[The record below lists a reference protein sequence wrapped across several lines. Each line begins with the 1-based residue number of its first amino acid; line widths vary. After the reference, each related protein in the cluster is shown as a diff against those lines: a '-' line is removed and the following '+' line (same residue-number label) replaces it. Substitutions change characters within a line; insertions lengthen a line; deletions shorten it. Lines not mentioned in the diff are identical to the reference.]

1 MSEEKKPQGWGDVV
15 ITADMPLSVIINFM
29 NVLNQRLV
37 QIEDVTQIP
46 FENHMISLS
55 EYYRIQTEAKQQ
67 EAAKEDN
74 KDEKVGA

>member
-15 ITADMPLSVIINFM
+15 ITPEMPLSVIVNFM

-46 FENHMISLS
+46 FENRMISLS
-55 EYYRIQTEAKQQ
+55 EYYRIQTEAKQK
-67 EAAKEDN
+67 EAEKENN